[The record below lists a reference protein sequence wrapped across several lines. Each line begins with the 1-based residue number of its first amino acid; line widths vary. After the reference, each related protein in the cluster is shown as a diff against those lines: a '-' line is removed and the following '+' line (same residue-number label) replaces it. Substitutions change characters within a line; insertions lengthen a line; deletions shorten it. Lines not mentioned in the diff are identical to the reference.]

1 MFTENEINMAFEAR
15 KKRKL
20 KQMYTGD
27 RPKYL
32 KMLRILRKRGM
43 VTISSDRKEYLQ
55 QWRDNNKERIKK
67 WNGEYLQRRR
77 IYREQNRIQEYLSKI
92 SKKQLLD
99 ELSNRE

>member
-20 KQMYTGD
+20 KQMYSHD

-32 KMLRILRKRGM
+32 KMLRIFRKRGM